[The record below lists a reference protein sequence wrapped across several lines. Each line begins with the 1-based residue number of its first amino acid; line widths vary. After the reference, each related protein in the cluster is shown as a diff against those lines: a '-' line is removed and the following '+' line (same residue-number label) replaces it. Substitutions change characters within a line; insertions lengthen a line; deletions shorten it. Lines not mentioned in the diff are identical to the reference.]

1 MNKTYS
7 NLDIHFMVSGV
18 QFKALNIAFE
28 RFEHSVPR
36 HSHGA
41 RSYEIHYVPIGFGTV
56 EVDGTEYSITPGTVY
71 MTGPYVDHLQMPR
84 MDDPMGEYC
93 IFLTCEYEKDL
104 EFPLSGD
111 PSFRETYPGSV
122 ADLFLNTPFWFG
134 KDTQNLNSLMH
145 ILFFELEHR
154 LPGYRE
160 QIDSILTQLIVHMV
174 RNYRHPAGT
183 SSSITSS
190 SLNDIKA
197 LLIDNYFLYEYK
209 SLSLPDLAKRLGS
222 SPRQTERFLTDY
234 YGKTFQQK
242 KTESRMS
249 AARILLSDVT
259 RSITSISEDLGYSS
273 IEHFSNAFKR
283 YYGCSPRAYRK
294 DHPQAS

>member
-7 NLDIHFMVSGV
+7 NLDIQFMVSGV

-41 RSYEIHYVPIGFGTV
+41 RSYEIHYIPIGFGTV
-56 EVDGTEYSITPGTVY
+56 EIGEKEYEIIPDTVY
-71 MTGPYVDHLQMPR
+71 MTGPYVDHLQIPR

-93 IFLTCEYEKDL
+93 IFLTCEYERDP
-104 EFPLSGD
+104 ETSISGD
-111 PSFRETYPGSV
+111 PAILDTKQNSV

-134 KDTQNLNSLMH
+134 KDTQNLNALMH

-160 QIDSILTQLIVHMV
+160 QINALLTQLVVAMV
-174 RNYRHPAGT
+174 RNYKRPAGF
-183 SSSITSS
+183 SSITSS
-190 SLNDIKA
+190 SLDDIKA

-209 SLSLPDLAKRLGS
+209 TLSLPDLAKRLGS
-222 SPRQTERFLTDY
+222 SPRQTERFLSDY

-249 AARILLSDVT
+249 AARILLSDPS
-259 RSITSISEDLGYSS
+259 RSITSISEDLGFSS

-294 DHPQAS
+294 DHPQVS